1 VVRRWRLAHSSG
13 QRGAAAVEFALVVPL
28 LLVLLFGVMQ
38 FGWLMNSYLMVNQAT
53 SSGSRLF
60 STQRGFDNPCTKAFT
75 AVTSAAAGLTTANIT
90 MSCSVN
96 GAAACSTCAGGS
108 CATDA
113 SCKTQLISNA
123 GNPATVTVS
132 YAFTPLIANSLS
144 ALNMPTELSA
154 TATDQVQ

>member
-1 VVRRWRLAHSSG
+1 MRGRHLTPSSR

-60 STQRGFDNPCTKAFT
+60 STQRGYDNPCTAAFT
-75 AVTSAAAGLTTANIT
+75 AVTSAAPGLNTASIS

-96 GAAACSTCAGGS
+96 GAAACSTCSGGS
-108 CATDA
+108 CANDA
-113 SCKTQLISNA
+113 NCKTQLTSNA
-123 GNPATVTVS
+123 GNPASITVN
-132 YAFTPLIANSLS
+132 YAFSPLIASSLS
-144 ALNMPTELSA
+144 ALSMPAELSA
-154 TATDQVQ
+154 TATDRVQ

>member
-1 VVRRWRLAHSSG
+1 MRRVCLARVSG

-38 FGWLMNSYLMVNQAT
+38 FGWLMNSYLMVNQST

-60 STQRGFDNPCTKAFT
+60 STQRGYDNPCTAAFT
-75 AVTSAAAGLTTANIT
+75 AVTSAAPGLTAANIT

-96 GAAACSTCAGGS
+96 GAAACSTCSGGS
-108 CATDA
+108 CANDA
-113 SCKTQLISNA
+113 ACKTQLSSNA
-123 GNPATVTVS
+123 GNPATITVS
-132 YAFTPLIANSLS
+132 YAFTSLIPNALP

-154 TATDQVQ
+154 TATDRVQ